1 MPLAAPLAASEAWL
15 IDFSEQESV
24 EKTLI
29 SVKLVILCPRI
40 ISSLIQVFRGI
51 CEWSWGLC
59 HHSPLL
65 SVVLYRGQIS
75 LLHFSLQYFDI
86 SWKNRHCYL
95 DSGRI
100 FILSLAFYA
109 APPFSFSLPLP
120 SFFPLCFWCAWMCLN
135 VCEWEGTTA
144 VTDNGV
150 IAVFP
155 LPSLSSS
162 LLQTF
167 SKTALT
173 CDNVHLFSH
182 PVCSVKPLG
191 CV

>member
-1 MPLAAPLAASEAWL
+1 MIVPTVWCRNILLGNRCCNLCLNLVSWLCALGCSSGSQWGLADWFLWAGVCRED
-15 IDFSEQESV
+15 IDFCKAGHIMSQE
-24 EKTLI
+24 
-29 SVKLVILCPRI
+29 

-51 CEWSWGLC
+51 YEWSWGLC

-120 SFFPLCFWCAWMCLN
+120 SFFPLCFGVPGCAWMC
-135 VCEWEGTTA
+135 VSGRARQGWQIME
-144 VTDNGV
+144 
-150 IAVFP
+150 
-155 LPSLSSS
+155 
-162 LLQTF
+162 
-167 SKTALT
+167 
-173 CDNVHLFSH
+173 
-182 PVCSVKPLG
+182 
-191 CV
+191 